1 MLQHRLK
8 SYHEEFPPSPS
19 LLLKWKK
26 HLYLWKNWPLLPPTT
41 SPFFALFPTYSV
53 KWREGCQNVFP
64 GNWDKMPNAH
74 TVFPHA
80 KVHTYSFPLAWSDAC
95 KKRKIWQSVKFS
107 FLSFQTFN
115 VRSNPTPVIF
125 EACWKTD
132 LTFTFT
138 HLPSP
143 TPTSQK
149 NREGIFR
156 REHFFLSLSHSHKRL
171 ILNTGPTI
179 SRIATAA
186 NGPELIN
193 PWESMWEKKKRGVG
207 KFRISRMG
215 WEGIPKLPWG
225 CDRLFLQKGR
235 LFSPTRI
242 AFLGPGKYWKK
253 RGQGNDFLKGKADV
267 LIQDR
272 QISRNELLPMF
283 SEWG

>member
-1 MLQHRLK
+1 MRN
-8 SYHEEFPPSPS
+8 FP
-19 LLLKWKK
+19 LLLLFFLNEKSIYIYGKIGLLLSLQQ
-26 HLYLWKNWPLLPPTT
+26 HLRFLLYSLHTALSDGRDVRMFSRAIET
-41 SPFFALFPTYSV
+41 KCRTHTPFSRTQKYTQF
-53 KWREGCQNVFP
+53 
-64 GNWDKMPNAH
+64 
-74 TVFPHA
+74 
-80 KVHTYSFPLAWSDAC
+80 SFPLAWSDAC

-171 ILNTGPTI
+171 ILNTRPTI

-186 NGPELIN
+186 NGPKLIN
-193 PWESMWEKKKRGVG
+193 PWENMWGKKKRHGVG

-215 WEGIPKLPWG
+215 WDGIPKLPWG
-225 CDRLFLQKGR
+225 CDRLFLQKGGFSHLPVS
-235 LFSPTRI
+235 LFG
-242 AFLGPGKYWKK
+242 AW
-253 RGQGNDFLKGKADV
+253 
-267 LIQDR
+267 
-272 QISRNELLPMF
+272 ELLKKNGDKETIF
-283 SEWG
+283 